1 MKKHCRQPPRESLSD
16 RETSP
21 FQAMLGV
28 ENESVEQIAFADR
41 IILNKTDL
49 VDEEQLKEVE
59 ASVKKINSSAEIIRS
74 QLLWLD
80 ETPLFF
86 LITIFAFMNSTY
98 FVGA

>member
-1 MKKHCRQPPRESLSD
+1 MKKHCRQPP

-59 ASVKKINSSAEIIRS
+59 AAVKKINSSAEIIRS
-74 QLLWLD
+74 QLL
-80 ETPLFF
+80 
-86 LITIFAFMNSTY
+86 
-98 FVGA
+98 

>member
-1 MKKHCRQPPRESLSD
+1 MKHCRQPPRESLFD

-86 LITIFAFMNSTY
+86 AIFAFMNWTY
-98 FVGA
+98 FVCA